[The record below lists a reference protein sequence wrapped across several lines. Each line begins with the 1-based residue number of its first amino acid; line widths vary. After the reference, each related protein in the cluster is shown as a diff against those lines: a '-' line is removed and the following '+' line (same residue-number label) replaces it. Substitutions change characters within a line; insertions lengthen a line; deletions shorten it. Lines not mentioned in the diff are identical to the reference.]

1 MVQGMDRGVHA
12 ASRTS
17 STVGAIIVIA
27 AVALHLVLAR
37 LPLLLTLAEGTLIV
51 VAGLYAYV
59 LVHFQAR
66 MLVSRPFTQVLATCV
81 GVSLIT
87 AVVAVGARY
96 FPSPMGL
103 GAVMLLI
110 MVVGAILSADE
121 GELRSDRPFITLVGA
136 CIGLCV
142 VWISSELQGLQ
153 LGFQGLAWCGLLVGV
168 STLFHAYWRF
178 GQARQQIRMSQL
190 AAVARASHRL
200 GGTVDLTDVATAA
213 LEAFSET
220 YPHLNWG
227 GVLLFDEESVTL
239 RSLDA
244 ALTPGGITITPNP
257 GGLADIAIHPGEGL
271 AGQAFLT
278 GEIAHRSTAAEASAD
293 IPSRGDISNDQIARS
308 VGAIRSAIAAP
319 LRDGNG
325 AVVGVVSLG
334 STEQEYQWLPA
345 DELVVQGM
353 ADVAS
358 VALERGRLYEEQRQ
372 RAQTDEL
379 TGLPNRREF
388 ERILRERH
396 PNQHFA
402 IIAIDL
408 DNLKMI
414 NDEFGHEAGDSIL
427 RLVAR
432 YLRAA
437 LRGDDSLARVG
448 GDEFVAMLPAT
459 GETEAVEIAERLIDA
474 MNGVAVPY
482 GAARI
487 SAGCAS
493 GRPGADPR
501 PVWNL
506 ADEALYR
513 AKQQGRNRV
522 EVARTREPRSVKR
535 HQRWAEVIPTLLE
548 RREMGMVYQ
557 PIVRLGDTSPVAY
570 EALARPPQFS
580 PESSVE
586 GLFSAALRLGLT
598 RDLDWL
604 CRRAALDYAREMPRG
619 LALFVNVGVPALLDP
634 LHDVDQMLLL
644 LNWAGRDPGDVVLEL
659 SEREAVTDPARF
671 REVIS
676 SYRDA
681 GFRFALDDVGEGHS
695 TIEVLATGQPE
706 YIKVARS
713 LTQGSVA
720 LGHQAAI
727 EALATFASASG
738 AILVAEGVET
748 EEQRR
753 RMIELGVQLGQG
765 YGLGRPQV
773 GFPPPTTT
781 ILTEEL
787 IRAAG

>member
-1 MVQGMDRGVHA
+1 MDRGVLVP
-12 ASRTS
+12 SRTS

-27 AVALHLVLAR
+27 AVALHIVLAR
-37 LPLLLTLAEGTLIV
+37 LPLLLLLAEGGLIL
-51 VAGLYAYV
+51 VAGAYAFV
-59 LVHFQAR
+59 LVHFQSR
-66 MLVSRPFTQVLATCV
+66 MLVSRPFTQILATCV

-87 AVVAVGARY
+87 AVVAVGAQY

-121 GELRSDRPFITLVGA
+121 GEQRSDRPVITLVGA
-136 CIGLCV
+136 SIGLCV
-142 VWISSELQGLQ
+142 IWISSDLQGLQ
-153 LGFQGLAWCGLLVGV
+153 LGMQGFAWCGLLVGV
-168 STLFHAYWRF
+168 SVLFHAYWRF
-178 GQARQQIRMSQL
+178 GQARQQIRLSQL

-200 GGTVDLTDVATAA
+200 GRTTDLAEVASAA

-227 GVLLFDEESVTL
+227 GVLLFDEEAGVL
-239 RSLDA
+239 RSLSA
-244 ALTPGGITITPNP
+244 ALTPEGVTTIANP
-257 GGLADIAIHPGEGL
+257 GGIASIEIHPGEGL

-278 GEIAHRSTAAEASAD
+278 GEIAHRASAAEASAD
-293 IPSRGDISNDQIARS
+293 SASRADANRDEIARS
-308 VGAIRSAIAAP
+308 VGAIRSAVAAP

-325 AVVGVVSLG
+325 AVVGVISLG
-334 STEQEYQWLPA
+334 STEREYQWLPA

-388 ERILRERH
+388 EQILRGRS
-396 PNQHFA
+396 PRQLFS
-402 IIAIDL
+402 IVAIDL

-427 RLVAR
+427 RLVSR
-432 YLRAA
+432 YLRAG
-437 LRGDDSLARVG
+437 LRADDSLARVG

-459 GETEAVEIAERLIDA
+459 GEAEAVEIAERLTDA

-493 GRPGADPR
+493 GGPGTDPR
-501 PVWNL
+501 SVWNL

-513 AKQQGRNRV
+513 AKSQGRNRV
-522 EVARTREPRSVKR
+522 EVARTSEPRHVKR

-557 PIVRLGDTSPVAY
+557 PIVLLGDTSPVAY

-604 CRRAALDYAREMPRG
+604 CRRAALDHAREMPGG

-644 LNWAGRDPGDVVLEL
+644 LAWAGREPGDVVLEL

-676 SYRDA
+676 SYRNA

-695 TIEVLATGQPE
+695 TIEVLASGQPE

-713 LTQGSVA
+713 LTQASEA

-738 AILVAEGVET
+738 AVLIAEGVET

-753 RMIELGVQLGQG
+753 RMRELGVELGQG

-773 GFPPPTTT
+773 GFPPPTTAIT
-781 ILTEEL
+781 SDDL
-787 IRAAG
+787 IRATG